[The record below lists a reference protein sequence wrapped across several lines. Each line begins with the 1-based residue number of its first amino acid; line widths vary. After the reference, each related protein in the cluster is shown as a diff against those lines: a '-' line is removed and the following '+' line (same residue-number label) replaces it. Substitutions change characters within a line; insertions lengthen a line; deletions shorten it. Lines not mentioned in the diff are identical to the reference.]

1 MYLPYCGFYVLLI
14 INFLV
19 CRVYEMKKMAV
30 VLGLTLLVTSYAH
43 GRVPPRESQ
52 DACKGKPE
60 GSTCSFMS
68 PKGNEDGACAYT
80 PDNKYYSC
88 RPERGEKRNPV
99 VGSTGRSKQKYSIE
113 QATSNSAQLHTMSF
127 AALSFMSSGICEMSF
142 LPPGKHA
149 SYFGFQYLRDVVG
162 GAAGHGQNFVPR
174 VANNMLYI
182 LSSQQRMILIN
193 LAKQQQ
199 EKIKQFALKR
209 FPLLI
214 AFERYGKKQL
224 PQGATRLNKSKIVQH
239 SGDLYALDGELSYE
253 RAVGFGKV
261 TNSLTQEQ
269 RNYLLQL
276 KNKPYDSW
284 PQRTEQ
290 VDKRQFEHSIHVALM
305 TYASELFSWY
315 TGDLKKDV
323 YFTPERTAAY
333 FGAYW
338 TKAAPMKAVQ
348 RDNYRIST
356 ALTSDSGARF
366 LRVLDKQQKSQITSL
381 LQRQHPFLVEMISAR
396 ESIATEIRKI
406 LKGKLASQRMIV
418 SLSKKF
424 GELDGEIAYLYANAY
439 TNIRTSLTQSQLQK
453 ATQIRNISQYQ
464 CKGAFIY
471 AEPSQIPNVENIG
484 SFFE

>member
-1 MYLPYCGFYVLLI
+1 
-14 INFLV
+14 
-19 CRVYEMKKMAV
+19 
-30 VLGLTLLVTSYAH
+30 
-43 GRVPPRESQ
+43 
-52 DACKGKPE
+52 
-60 GSTCSFMS
+60 MS
-68 PKGNEDGACAYT
+68 PKGKEAGTCAYT
-80 PDNKYYSC
+80 PDNEYYSC
-88 RPERGEKRNPV
+88 RPERREKRNTTTRGERKPE
-99 VGSTGRSKQKYSIE
+99 QKYSIE
-113 QATSNSAQLHTMSF
+113 QATSDNAQLHTISF

-162 GAAGHGQNFVPR
+162 GAAGHEQDFVPR

-182 LSSQQRMILIN
+182 LSHQQRMILIN

-199 EKIKQFALKR
+199 EKINQFALQR

-214 AFERYGKKQL
+214 AFERYRKKQL
-224 PQGATRLNKSKIVQH
+224 PHGTTRLSKNKIIQH

-253 RAVGFGKV
+253 RAVAFGKV
-261 TNSLTQEQ
+261 VTSLTQDQ
-269 RNYLLQL
+269 KNSLSQF

-284 PQRTEQ
+284 PKRNEQ

-315 TGDLKKDV
+315 IGDLKKDV

-338 TKAAPMKAVQ
+338 TKAAPMKAVR

-356 ALTSDSGARF
+356 ALTGDSGARF
-366 LRVLDKQQKSQITSL
+366 LRILDKQQRSQITNL
-381 LQRQHPFLVEMISAR
+381 IQRQKPFLMEMISVR

-406 LKGKLASQRMIV
+406 IGGKSASQNMIV
-418 SLSKKF
+418 SLSRKF

-439 TNIRTSLTQSQLQK
+439 TNIRTSLSQSQLQK
-453 ATQIRNISQYQ
+453 ATQIRNIAQYQ

-471 AEPSQIPNVENIG
+471 AEPSQIPNIKNIT
-484 SFFE
+484 SFFR

>member
-1 MYLPYCGFYVLLI
+1 MNKTAILLG
-14 INFLV
+14 V
-19 CRVYEMKKMAV
+19 A
-30 VLGLTLLVTSYAH
+30 LLATSYAH

-52 DACKGKPE
+52 DACKGKSE
-60 GSTCSFMS
+60 GSTCSFMG
-68 PKGNEDGACAYT
+68 PKGKEAGTCAYT
-80 PDNKYYSC
+80 PDNKHYSC
-88 RPERGEKRNPV
+88 RPERGGKRNPT
-99 VGSTGRSKQKYSIE
+99 VGDERKPEQKYSIE
-113 QATSNSAQLHTMSF
+113 QATSDNAQLHTISF

-174 VANNMLYI
+174 VANNLLYI
-182 LSSQQRMILIN
+182 LSPQQRMILIN

-224 PQGATRLNKSKIVQH
+224 PQGTTRLNKSKIVQY

-253 RAVGFGKV
+253 RAVGFGRV
-261 TNSLTQEQ
+261 VSSLTQKQ
-269 RNYLLQL
+269 KDYLHQFR
-276 KNKPYDSW
+276 NKPYDSW
-284 PQRTEQ
+284 PQRNDQ
-290 VDKRQFEHSIHVALM
+290 LDKRQFEHSIHVALM

-315 TGDLKKDV
+315 IGDLKKDV

-338 TKAAPMKAVQ
+338 TKAAPMKAV
-348 RDNYRIST
+348 RRNNYRIST
-356 ALTSDSGARF
+356 ALTGDSGARF
-366 LRVLDKQQKSQITSL
+366 LRILDKQQKSQITNL
-381 LQRQHPFLVEMISAR
+381 IQRQKPFLMEMISVR

-406 LKGKLASQRMIV
+406 FRGKAASQKTIV
-418 SLSKKF
+418 SLSRKF

-439 TNIRTSLTQSQLQK
+439 TNIKTSFSQSQLQE

-471 AEPSQIPNVENIG
+471 AEPSQIPNIENLT
-484 SFFE
+484 SFFK